1 MALPSSWVDHLF
13 ARLTVR
19 YGAAFLRQWPDTDL
33 SVVKADWADVLDGVR
48 GEAISYA
55 LRYLPSDKPVNAMQ
69 FREVCR
75 RAPPVE
81 LPRIEAGPEVKAD
94 PKRVAELV
102 AKVCAPPDDDM
113 TPAERVAAGL
123 RARMKAG
130 ERLSGAQLAMLRS
143 CETRGTYTTEPGQF
157 RVIPPDCLPPA
168 MRQEVA
174 A

>member
-33 SVVKADWADVLDGVR
+33 AVVKADWAEVLDGTR
-48 GEAISYA
+48 GEAISFG
-55 LRYLPSDKPVNAMQ
+55 LRYLPERPVNAMQ

-75 RAPPVE
+75 RAPPPE
-81 LPRIEAGPEVKAD
+81 LPRIEAAPEPKAN

-102 AKVCAPPDDDM
+102 AKLVAQPDDGM

-123 RARMKAG
+123 RARLTAG
-130 ERLSGAQLAMLRS
+130 ERLSAAQLAMLRS
-143 CETRGTYTTEPGQF
+143 CETRGAFTDQGGTVK
-157 RVIPPDCLPPA
+157 VIPRDVWPEA
-168 MRQEVA
+168 MRREVEA
-174 A
+174 